1 MSINFKIWAMKFYTF
16 EMVEYQNTKE
26 SVSRRRKE
34 TLPPTHISYG
44 KNNSIYIRSSPKDS
58 TIHWVMHIV
67 LNNIITGN
75 GPVRFKALFLQVP
88 LEKA

>member
-1 MSINFKIWAMKFYTF
+1 
-16 EMVEYQNTKE
+16 MVEYQNTKE
-26 SVSRRRKE
+26 SVSRRKKE
-34 TLPPTHISYG
+34 TPHYPVSYG

-75 GPVRFKALFLQVP
+75 GPVRFKTFLWVP
-88 LEKA
+88 